1 LRDLRLGTDWYQ
13 IDSFSTNAQ
22 HDSPYG
28 SLIGQ
33 HRKTPHGGA
42 TLGESSDRET
52 AVSIIENVT
61 GTNLG
66 ASIDRRVRESQQH
79 EH

>member
-1 LRDLRLGTDWYQ
+1 VLKLRDLRLGTDWYQ
-13 IDSFSTNAQ
+13 IGTNAQ

-33 HRKTPHGGA
+33 HRNTPHGRA

-52 AVSIIENVT
+52 AVSIIGNAT